1 MQKNPYGQNYKGDN
15 HTFRMFK
22 DEGDDVGTV
31 PWNQK
36 IFQNDT
42 TYKCPT
48 YVSQTPP
55 CQGSCPSGH
64 NIRGWLDIV
73 RGMEKPP
80 GEMTWQ
86 EYAFKRSTDANP
98 FPSIMGRVCPAP
110 CEDGCNRN
118 EVEDTIGI
126 NAVEQFIGDN
136 AKEQG
141 FKFDV
146 NAESTGK
153 KVAIIGGGCGG
164 LAAALQLRKQGH
176 AVTVFEKYEQ
186 LGGMMMY
193 GIPDYRVPRDVLQYE
208 IDRIL
213 ETGVETKMNTKV
225 GVDVTVEELEKE
237 YDAVL
242 FAIGAMSGRSLP
254 IPGGDATNCV
264 SGVAFLEAYNQGR
277 LQHITGKVICIGG
290 GDTSIDVVSVAR
302 RLGNITNVPAK
313 DRPENIIFNDTA
325 HDVVDTSKRL
335 GADVLL
341 TTRSTIDNMPA
352 AQEEIDD
359 ANREGV
365 EIEGQLSPVEVIKGE
380 DGRATALRFV
390 RLEDD
395 GSTPIEGSEFDVECE
410 LIVPAIGQHV
420 DNEGMD
426 DSFFNEHGF
435 IDADRN
441 YQVPNKPGFFVCGD
455 VVRPHLLT
463 TAIGQAGIVAE
474 SIGDYLAGKDQ
485 TARPKVDVHY
495 FDLMEKLNEWD
506 LAPSEE
512 FDLKGTPGEGT
523 DTADYAVHNYEDRSF
538 ASIIPHTELFL
549 GHFDEEE
556 RNARNHKMVN
566 VDNVLG
572 NFDERLIGY
581 TEEEAQKEAGR
592 CMSCGLCFECD
603 NCVMYCP
610 QDAVFK
616 VKKDESTLG
625 RYVDTDYDKC
635 VGCHICADVCPT
647 GYIQMGLGSD

>member
-1 MQKNPYGQNYKGDN
+1 MQKNPYGKNYKGEN

-22 DEGDDVGTV
+22 DEGDNLGSV
-31 PWNQK
+31 PWSQK
-36 IFQNDT
+36 IFQNDESH
-42 TYKCPT
+42 KCPT

-55 CQGSCPSGH
+55 CQASCPSGH

-80 GEMTWQ
+80 GDVSWQ
-86 EYAFKRSTDANP
+86 EYAFQRSTDANP

-136 AKEQG
+136 AIEQG
-141 FKFDV
+141 FKFEF
-146 NAESTGK
+146 NAPETGK

-176 AVTVFEKYEQ
+176 AVTVFEKYDK

-225 GVDVTVEELEKE
+225 GVDITIDELEKE

-242 FAIGAMSGRSLP
+242 FAIGAMAGRSLP

-302 RLGNITNVPAK
+302 RLGNITKVAAK

-341 TTRSTIDNMPA
+341 TTRSTIDDMPA

-365 EIEGQLSPVEVIKGE
+365 DIQGQLSPIEVIKGE
-380 DGRATALRFV
+380 DGRATALRFI
-390 RLEDD
+390 RLEAD

-410 LIVPAIGQHV
+410 LIVPAIGQGV

-426 DSFFNEHGF
+426 DSFFNDHGF

-463 TAIGQAGIVAE
+463 TAIGQAGIVSE
-474 SIGDYLAGKDQ
+474 SIGDYLAGKSQ

-495 FDLMEKLNEWD
+495 FDLMKKLDEWD
-506 LAPSEE
+506 LSPSE
-512 FDLKGTPGEGT
+512 DYDSAGAPGEAT
-523 DTADYAVHNYEDRSF
+523 DSANYAVHNYEDRSF

-549 GHFDEEE
+549 GHFEKEA
-556 RNARNHKMVN
+556 RNARDHKLVD

-572 NFDERLIGY
+572 NFEERLIGY
-581 TEEEAQKEAGR
+581 TEVEAQEESGR

-616 VKKDESTLG
+616 VKKDQSTLG

-635 VGCHICADVCPT
+635 IGCHICADVCPT
-647 GYIQMGLGSD
+647 GYIQMGLGE